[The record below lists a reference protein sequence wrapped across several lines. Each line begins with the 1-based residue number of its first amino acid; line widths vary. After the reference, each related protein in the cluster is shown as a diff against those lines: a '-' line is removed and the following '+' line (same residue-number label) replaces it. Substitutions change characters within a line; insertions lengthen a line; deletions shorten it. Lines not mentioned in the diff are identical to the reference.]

1 MRADEDCVAVEAKD
15 EEEGAVDVDDE
26 VPLPGGL
33 NGSRNTALLSP
44 PPLALL
50 VVLSEDIT
58 TTGWMFVRV
67 PLRDHG
73 AAAAAAGGK
82 RRDTGGEAKAER
94 TQSSTTETT
103 HQLPLTLP

>member
-33 NGSRNTALLSP
+33 NGSRSTLSP
-44 PPLALL
+44 LKSPLALL

-58 TTGWMFVRV
+58 TTGMDGCESWNHRENTG
-67 PLRDHG
+67 DC
-73 AAAAAAGGK
+73 AAAAAG
-82 RRDTGGEAKAER
+82 
-94 TQSSTTETT
+94 
-103 HQLPLTLP
+103 

>member
-1 MRADEDCVAVEAKD
+1 MPFESVPPPRLSKRADEDCVAVEAKD

-44 PPLALL
+44 PPPLALL

-58 TTGWMFVRV
+58 TTGWM
-67 PLRDHG
+67 
-73 AAAAAAGGK
+73 
-82 RRDTGGEAKAER
+82 
-94 TQSSTTETT
+94 
-103 HQLPLTLP
+103 

>member
-1 MRADEDCVAVEAKD
+1 MPFESVPPPRLSKRADEDCVAVEAKD

-44 PPLALL
+44 PPPLALL

-58 TTGWMFVRV
+58 TTGMDGCESWNHRENTLRV
-67 PLRDHG
+67 LRPDSRMMK
-73 AAAAAAGGK
+73 K
-82 RRDTGGEAKAER
+82 REER
-94 TQSSTTETT
+94 PS
-103 HQLPLTLP
+103 